1 MKAGLD
7 EQTTK
12 KLLARSQDQ
21 DIKDKLKAN
30 SQEAFELGAFGAPFI
45 VVYKEE
51 KPEVFFGSDRF
62 NIIAHILGKLQYYT
76 TCVHFTDH
84 FCRCEVG
91 RTTG

>member
-30 SQEAFELGAFGAPFI
+30 SQEAFELGVSNMVA
-45 VVYKEE
+45 
-51 KPEVFFGSDRF
+51 
-62 NIIAHILGKLQYYT
+62 
-76 TCVHFTDH
+76 
-84 FCRCEVG
+84 VG
-91 RTTG
+91 NKSIST